1 MFNNIHNTMSDVLD
15 NSYQYTLAKDIQIQT
30 IHIKR
35 GPKVLII
42 EIVTED
48 GGSTPCLIE
57 NNGFTRAEMERIMDR
72 LTAAL

>member
-1 MFNNIHNTMSDVLD
+1 MSDVLD